1 MSEIVLR
8 TSKKILEMLLLC
20 DTACC
25 LFPSVAP
32 PSYAVCVRGGTSI
45 TNEGDSGK
53 AMGDSTF
60 TPMYPF
66 VNNYQFPSAPPAPF
80 PQDPASK

>member
-1 MSEIVLR
+1 
-8 TSKKILEMLLLC
+8 MLLLC
-20 DTACC
+20 NTTC
-25 LFPSVAP
+25 LSLFSSVAP
-32 PSYAVCVRGGTSI
+32 PSYAECVRGGTAI

-66 VNNYQFPSAPPAPF
+66 VNNYQFPSALPAPF
-80 PQDPASK
+80 PQDPASI